1 MMEGAFFVGRKAI
14 LTWINDFL
22 DINISKVEETAS
34 GCVACSMTDSLFP
47 NCVNMKK
54 VNWAAKHEHEFV
66 GNYKVLQDGL
76 KKAGVS
82 KVVPVQQLIRA
93 KYQVRARE
101 GATERRQRDARG
113 GRTTGAGAVHE
124 KEEMNIYIGACG
136 RGDMGGTG

>member
-1 MMEGAFFVGRKAI
+1 MEGAFFVGRKAI
-14 LTWINDFL
+14 LTWINEFL

-54 VNWAAKHEHEFV
+54 VNWGAKHEHEYV

-93 KYQVRARE
+93 KYQVRALE
-101 GATERRQRDARG
+101 GATERRQRG
-113 GRTTGAGAVHE
+113 GRTTGAGAAVHE
-124 KEEMNIYIGACG
+124 KEEMNIYIGAWG